1 MIQHKHLILNATI
14 GNPILEEQKA
24 IDFLNH
30 LVASIKMKVIQ
41 GPFAQYIYAKG
52 NRGMTATVMI
62 ETSHIAFHIWDE
74 KNPAEI
80 RFDLYTCGSLE
91 AAEVLQLLDK
101 EFYFINVEWM
111 ILDREDG
118 FNQIG
123 YGAE

>member
-14 GNPILEEQKA
+14 GNPILEEQQA
-24 IDFLNH
+24 IDFLTK
-30 LVASIKMKVIQ
+30 LVGEIKMKVIQ
-41 GPFAQYIYAKG
+41 GPFAQYIYAEG